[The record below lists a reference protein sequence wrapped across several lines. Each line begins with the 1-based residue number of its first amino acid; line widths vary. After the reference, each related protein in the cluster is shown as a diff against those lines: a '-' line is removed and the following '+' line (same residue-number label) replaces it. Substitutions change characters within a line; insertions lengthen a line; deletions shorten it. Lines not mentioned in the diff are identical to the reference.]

1 MATSA
6 REQNLAGLRARIVAS
21 TKPQAEQAPKEEDKT
36 DQVLGKRKHGLA
48 MEGVRIVAFS
58 VYFITSITAIHIAQ
72 FLGLPLYAYN
82 RSWYNAWV
90 ALTKQYFGVHITT
103 MTYWWSPTVVRI
115 SGDKSVAGL
124 IRQNEDGLVSLN
136 FGERGLFIANHQLY
150 TDWLYLWWAAYT
162 NNPPMHGHIY
172 IILKETLKW
181 VPIVGPA
188 MQLYGFI
195 FMTRS
200 WAE

>member
-1 MATSA
+1 
-6 REQNLAGLRARIVAS
+6 
-21 TKPQAEQAPKEEDKT
+21 
-36 DQVLGKRKHGLA
+36 
-48 MEGVRIVAFS
+48 

-72 FLGLPLYAYN
+72 FLGLPLYLYN

-90 ALTKQYFGVHITT
+90 ALTKQYFGIHITT

-124 IRQNEDGLVSLN
+124 LRQNKDGLVQLN

-181 VPIVGPA
+181 TPIVGPA
-188 MQLYGFI
+188 MQLYRFI